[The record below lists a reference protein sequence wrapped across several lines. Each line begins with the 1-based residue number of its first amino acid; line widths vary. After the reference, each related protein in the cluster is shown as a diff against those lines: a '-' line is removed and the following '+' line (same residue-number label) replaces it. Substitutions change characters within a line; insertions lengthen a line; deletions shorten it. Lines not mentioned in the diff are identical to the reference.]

1 MSLFTNEEKGPYDS
15 KTLEQ
20 EEEVDD
26 EDNYWNIHIVYFVCY
41 SSFCTGL
48 RNNMSPCH
56 YQWKNGRR

>member
-26 EDNYWNIHIVYFVCY
+26 EDNY
-41 SSFCTGL
+41 
-48 RNNMSPCH
+48 
-56 YQWKNGRR
+56 